1 MQGLFNMASE
11 KQTEASVSR
20 VLDLTEQTFG
30 IKYENRV
37 LPKPASEE
45 QKQMLRFLDKIA
57 VE

>member
-1 MQGLFNMASE
+1 MASE